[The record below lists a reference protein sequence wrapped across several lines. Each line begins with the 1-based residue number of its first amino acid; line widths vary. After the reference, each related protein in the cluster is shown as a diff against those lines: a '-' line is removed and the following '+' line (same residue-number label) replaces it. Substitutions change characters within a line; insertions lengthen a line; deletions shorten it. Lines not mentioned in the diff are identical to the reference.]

1 MMLVVI
7 NSIVVL
13 FLLYVVYGRWRRR
26 LVWRRSLPPGS
37 LGLPFIGE
45 TIQFIS
51 SSYSPRP
58 EAFMEKRRLRYGKV
72 FKSHL
77 FGSPTIVTVDAEIS
91 KIVLQSDPSS
101 FVPSYP
107 KSLTELMGESSI
119 LLITGNLQK
128 KIHGLIGSFFKSA
141 YLKTQFTDD
150 METHVHA
157 LMDRWNDGDRILV
170 QDEAKQITFRV
181 LVRGLIGME
190 PGEEMQYL
198 MKQFQQFIAGL
209 ISLPVKIPGSRL
221 HRSLQAKKRM
231 TNIVKRII
239 NDRRSQSKKKNGPS
253 PATSTQP
260 RDVIDVL
267 INDGTQKLT
276 DDLIS
281 DNMIDL
287 IIPGEDSVPTLIT
300 LLVKYLSESPAAL
313 RQIEVINQSINYE
326 VNPNDCD

>member
-1 MMLVVI
+1 MD
-7 NSIVVL
+7 
-13 FLLYVVYGRWRRR
+13 
-26 LVWRRSLPPGS
+26 
-37 LGLPFIGE
+37 
-45 TIQFIS
+45 
-51 SSYSPRP
+51 
-58 EAFMEKRRLRYGKV
+58 KRRLKYGKV

-91 KIVLQSDPSS
+91 RIVLQSDSSS

-119 LLITGNLQK
+119 LLISGNLQK
-128 KIHGLIGSFFKSA
+128 KIHGLIGSFFKSG

-157 LMDRWNDGDRILV
+157 LMDGWEDGDRILV
-170 QDEAKQITFRV
+170 QDEAKQIAFKV

-198 MKQFQQFIAGL
+198 MEQFQQFIGGL
-209 ISLPVKIPGSRL
+209 ISLPIKIPGSRL

-231 TNIVKRII
+231 TKIVKRII
-239 NDRRSQSKKKNGPS
+239 NDRRREKKKNRS
-253 PATSTQP
+253 CSNQQQQP

-267 INDGTQKLT
+267 VNDDSPKLT

-313 RQIEVINQSINYE
+313 LQIEVINQSINE
-326 VNPNDCD
+326 IVIIMINLLCVNCD